1 MSVLATVFT
10 EQASVTNWPARIALV
25 GVMVAIIAVVLWGM
39 RRGWRARQR
48 RQADIPAPEPFVD
61 GSHAFASDAA
71 DVGGAQVAGLY
82 LGTSAAGDWL
92 DRIAVHGLGVRSRA
106 RVSWSR
112 SGIGVERDGA
122 SSFFIPATAVDAVRT
137 DRGVAGT
144 VRAKDSVVII
154 TWRLG
159 AGLVESGFRA
169 DDGADHRTLL
179 DGLMAVLP
187 SSTHEGPGR

>member
-1 MSVLATVFT
+1 MSVVATVFT

-25 GVMVAIIAVVLWGM
+25 GAMLAVIALVLWGM

-48 RQADIPAPEPFVD
+48 RQADIPAPEAFDEGRHAHASTQVD
-61 GSHAFASDAA
+61 HS
-71 DVGGAQVAGLY
+71 GAEIAGLY
-82 LGTSAAGDWL
+82 LGTSTAGDWL

-106 RVSWSR
+106 RVSWSGA
-112 SGIGVERDGA
+112 GIGVERDGA
-122 SSFFIPATAVDAVRT
+122 SSFFIPATDVEAVRT

-159 AGLVESGFRA
+159 PGLVETGFRA

-179 DGLMAVLP
+179 DGLMTALP